1 MVGMFNKCSSLLSLP
16 DISKWNISKL
26 RNISVMFYECN
37 SLISFPD
44 VSIWNNHSRLT
55 VFNMFYKC
63 NSLISPPDI
72 YEPKISKG
80 KMVGGRNQQFY
91 IKTESTF
98 YNGGLI
104 HPSEIYFDDIAQ
116 MNNKKKYEQSKKNE
130 E

>member
-1 MVGMFNKCSSLLSLP
+1 MEGMFNKCSSLISLP

-26 RNISVMFYECN
+26 RNISFMFYECN

-80 KMVGGRNQQFY
+80 KMVGGCNQQFY

-104 HPSEIYFDDIAQ
+104 QAAEIYFDNDIDKI
-116 MNNKKKYEQSKKNE
+116 NKNYLSIILSLYL
-130 E
+130 